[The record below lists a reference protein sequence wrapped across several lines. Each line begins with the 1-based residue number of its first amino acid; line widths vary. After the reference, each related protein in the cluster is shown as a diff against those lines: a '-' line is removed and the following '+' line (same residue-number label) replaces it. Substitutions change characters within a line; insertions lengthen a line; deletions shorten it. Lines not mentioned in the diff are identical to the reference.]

1 MSELAKYNRPL
12 VLVERDGQGPAVV
25 VLLSLIFMAQL
36 ACVLAF
42 AWWWYHN
49 LRPDTRSTPLPD
61 LQDLLASTGTGV
73 VDLKAEV
80 RLQREYVDAE
90 LESLCELAK
99 PDSLKQSKRAPLS
112 AFYTG
117 HSLPDFEEDFEE
129 EATQQILVC
138 SDTGFAVGYTIT
150 FVELAC

>member
-1 MSELAKYNRPL
+1 MSELTKYNRPL
-12 VLVERDGQGPAVV
+12 VLVERDGQGTAVV
-25 VLLSLIFMAQL
+25 VLLSLIFVAQL

-49 LRPDTRSTPLPD
+49 LRPDARSTPLPD

-80 RLQREYVDAE
+80 QLLREYVDAE
-90 LESLCELAK
+90 LDSLRELAR
-99 PDSLKQSKRAPLS
+99 PDTLKQSKRAPLS
-112 AFYTG
+112 AFSPG
-117 HSLPDFEEDFEE
+117 RSLPDFEEDVGE

-138 SDTGFAVGYTIT
+138 SEFRRRHWDN
-150 FVELAC
+150 LQQ